1 MTTLIDGKKVAAD
14 IREEL
19 KKKCDWLKSLSLDVP
34 GLVTILVGNNPA
46 SEAYVN
52 SKAKACNEIGM
63 KSKTEKLPESA
74 TEEELLALIK
84 KYNDDGSYHGI
95 LVQLPLPNHI
105 NEEKIIEAINPRKDV
120 DGFHPVSVGNLVIGK
135 DALLPCTPHGIIE
148 LLKRYKITTD
158 GKHVVVVG
166 RSNIVGKPV
175 ANMLLQKKAG
185 ANAIV
190 TICHSATK
198 DISYYTKQADILIA
212 AIGRPNYIT
221 TEMVKEN
228 AVVIDVGINRVE
240 DANEKKGYK
249 LVGDVDFESV
259 APKTSFITPVP
270 GGVGPMTIAML
281 LQNTFLAFIKITNH
295 KLK

>member
-63 KSKTEKLPESA
+63 KSKTEKLPEST